1 MLCGCNAKQEVQKPV
16 DDEVVIDNAGEVED
30 QNTIDGKFKSKFIE
44 LSTGAENANVIAEGL
59 AQAGFTEYD
68 LVTMD
73 VEPGYLNGFTE
84 EIDGFEEATMF
95 GPMIGTIPFV
105 GYIFEVEDDTDV
117 DSFIETLKDH
127 ANLRWNICTEAE
139 ELTLGKEGN
148 KVFFLMSPMS
158 FKETAE

>member
-1 MLCGCNAKQEVQKPV
+1 MCAKKDQETVGKV
-16 DDEVVIDNAGEVED
+16 LLED
-30 QNTIDGKFKSKFIE
+30 FKS
-44 LSTGAENANVIAEGL
+44 NPDRNVQEIADRIINNEIIPF
-59 AQAGFTEYD
+59 AGSVME
-68 LVTMD
+68 
-73 VEPGYLNGFTE
+73 VEPGFLTGFDNA
-84 EIDGFEEATMF
+84 EITGFKEGAMF
-95 GPMIGTIPFV
+95 SPMIGTIPFV